1 MRRIITFGL
10 LSCAILL
17 IIYGYHFVALTDKH
31 FHLIFCNVGQGD
43 GILIRS
49 STGRT
54 VIIDGGPHENS
65 LTDCLS
71 RHLPLWQRQIDAVY
85 LTHPDADH
93 LAGLIQ
99 VVRTYN
105 VKYFGTSKAPKTT
118 EVYKELMNV
127 LQEKG
132 IPVEWVFRGDK
143 MLVKD
148 GLSITTQWPTKDFI
162 NNPSDETNDYSL
174 VQLVKYGNFSAL
186 LTGDIPS
193 IYLNSIMPTIDRLD
207 VFKPPHHGSKTGM
220 DEFTLQYVVPSF
232 AVLSFGYHNR
242 YHHPSPEILS
252 LLKNANIPY
261 KDTLKGDI
269 EIVSDGKKWWL
280 KN

>member
-105 VKYFGTSKAPKTT
+105 VKYLGTTKAPKT
-118 EVYKELMNV
+118 
-127 LQEKG
+127 
-132 IPVEWVFRGDK
+132 IRI
-143 MLVKD
+143 LV
-148 GLSITTQWPTKDFI
+148 IYQ
-162 NNPSDETNDYSL
+162 
-174 VQLVKYGNFSAL
+174 
-186 LTGDIPS
+186 LTGPRGN
-193 IYLNSIMPTIDRLD
+193 YEL
-207 VFKPPHHGSKTGM
+207 
-220 DEFTLQYVVPSF
+220 
-232 AVLSFGYHNR
+232 
-242 YHHPSPEILS
+242 
-252 LLKNANIPY
+252 
-261 KDTLKGDI
+261 
-269 EIVSDGKKWWL
+269 
-280 KN
+280 